1 VDSYKVLARKYRPKS
16 FEDLIGQDLLVKIL
30 KNAFEVDRIAHAF
43 ILTGIRGVGKTTTA
57 RIISSCLNCTGSD
70 GKGGATITPCGVC
83 DSCESISRGNHVD
96 VLEIDAASRTG
107 VGDIREIIDSVKYKP
122 ASARY
127 KVFIIDEVHMLSNSA
142 FNALLKTLEE
152 PPEHTKF
159 IFATTE
165 IQKIPITVI
174 SRCQRYD
181 LNRVSPDILI
191 KFLQSILEKENKSLE
206 QNALGLVVRAS
217 EGSVRDALS
226 ILDQIIL
233 QGDGAIK
240 LEEIQEILGLSDRSK
255 IIDLFEL
262 ILQGDIRKSLD
273 LLRLML
279 KNGGDPILI
288 LRELSEVTHWIT
300 SLKVAPDL
308 SKDPLF
314 TSFEKEKGSNIAK
327 NIPLNILTRIWQ
339 VLVRSLEENSMYTN
353 HFAHTEMAIIRL
365 TTISNLPTPIEVVR
379 DYKRLLNENSKEDP
393 KKKELSDNVS
403 VLQLDDKPQ
412 NETNAKDRGS
422 SEIENKNFTPT
433 NAILETTEKSEHIK
447 ESKPEHSERQIDNV
461 GENCSQSVLLKKN
474 LEEYEVLD
482 LLRNNKEIPLLVEVE
497 NFVRFQACALGDL
510 SIELKAGSSPNL
522 ISRFSKVLNE
532 ITGMS
537 WDINLVENS
546 GKKTAKEQKLETK
559 ELLEKKLMENDVV
572 QSVLE
577 TFPGS
582 TVFFDDK
589 EDNVL

>member
-30 KNAFEVDRIAHAF
+30 KNAFEVNRIAHAF

-70 GKGGATITPCGVC
+70 GKGGATIAPCGVC

-107 VGDIREIIDSVKYKP
+107 VGDIREIIDSIKYKP

-181 LNRVSPDILI
+181 LNRVSPDVLI

-206 QNALGLVVRAS
+206 QNALGLIVRAS
-217 EGSVRDALS
+217 EGSVRDSLS

-339 VLVRSLEENSMYTN
+339 VLVRSLDENSMYTN

-379 DYKRLLNENSKEDP
+379 DYKRLLKEDSKEDS
-393 KKKELSDNVS
+393 KKKELSHNVS

-412 NETNAKDRGS
+412 NDTNTKDRGS
-422 SEIENKNFTPT
+422 PEIENKNITPT
-433 NAILETTEKSEHIK
+433 NAILETTVKNEYIK
-447 ESKPEHSERQIDNV
+447 ESQPEHSERQIDN
-461 GENCSQSVLLKKN
+461 GRENCSPSVLLKKN

-482 LLRNNKEIPLLVEVE
+482 LLRKNKEIPLLVEVE
-497 NFVRFQACALGDL
+497 NFFRFEACALGDL

-522 ISRFSKVLNE
+522 ISRFSKVLND

-546 GKKTAKEQKLETK
+546 GKKTAKEHKLETK

>member
-1 VDSYKVLARKYRPKS
+1 MDSYKVLARKYRPKS

-30 KNAFEVDRIAHAF
+30 KNAFEVNRIAHAF

-70 GKGGATITPCGVC
+70 GKGGATIAPCGVC

-107 VGDIREIIDSVKYKP
+107 VGDIREIIDSIRYKP

-181 LNRVSPDILI
+181 LNRVSPDVLI

-206 QNALGLVVRAS
+206 QNALGLIVRAS
-217 EGSVRDALS
+217 EGSVRDSLS

-339 VLVRSLEENSMYTN
+339 VLVKSLDENSMYTN

-379 DYKRLLNENSKEDP
+379 DYKRLLNEDSKEDS
-393 KKKELSDNVS
+393 KKKELSHNVS

-412 NETNAKDRGS
+412 NDTNTKDRGS
-422 SEIENKNFTPT
+422 PEIENKNITPT
-433 NAILETTEKSEHIK
+433 NAILETTVKNEYIK
-447 ESKPEHSERQIDNV
+447 ESQPEHSERQIDN
-461 GENCSQSVLLKKN
+461 GRENCSPSVLLKKN

-482 LLRNNKEIPLLVEVE
+482 LL
-497 NFVRFQACALGDL
+497 
-510 SIELKAGSSPNL
+510 
-522 ISRFSKVLNE
+522 
-532 ITGMS
+532 
-537 WDINLVENS
+537 
-546 GKKTAKEQKLETK
+546 
-559 ELLEKKLMENDVV
+559 
-572 QSVLE
+572 
-577 TFPGS
+577 
-582 TVFFDDK
+582 
-589 EDNVL
+589 

>member
-1 VDSYKVLARKYRPKS
+1 MDSYKVLARKYRPKS

-30 KNAFEVDRIAHAF
+30 KNAFESDRIAHAF

-70 GKGGATITPCGVC
+70 GEGGPTITPCGVC

-191 KFLQSILEKENKSLE
+191 KFLQSILEKENKSLD

-240 LEEIQEILGLSDRSK
+240 LEAIQEILGLSDRSK

-262 ILQGDIRKSLD
+262 ILQGEIQKSLH
-273 LLRLML
+273 LLRLMV

-314 TSFEKEKGSNIAK
+314 TSFEKEKGSNLAK

-339 VLVRSLEENSMYTN
+339 VLVRSLDENSMYTN

-379 DYKRLLNENSKEDP
+379 DYKRLLNENSQEDS
-393 KKKELSDNVS
+393 KKKELSDDVS
-403 VLQLDDKPQ
+403 FLHLDDKPQ
-412 NETNAKDRGS
+412 NEKNVKDFGS
-422 SEIENKNFTPT
+422 SEFGHNSFTPV
-433 NAILETTEKSEHIK
+433 NDILETTRKNEHIK
-447 ESKPEHSERQIDNV
+447 KSQPEHSERQIDNV
-461 GENCSQSVLLKKN
+461 GEDCSQSVLLKKN
-474 LEEYEVLD
+474 FTEHEVLD
-482 LLRNNKEIPLLVEVE
+482 LLRKNKEIPLLVEVE
-497 NFVRFQACALGDL
+497 NFVRFEACAHGDL

-522 ISRFSKVLNE
+522 VSRFSKVLNE
-532 ITGMS
+532 ITGIS
-537 WDINLVENS
+537 WTVNLVQNS

-559 ELLEKKLMENDVV
+559 ELLEKKLMDNDVV

-589 EDNVL
+589 EDNIL

>member
-1 VDSYKVLARKYRPKS
+1 MDSYKVLARKYRPKS

-30 KNAFEVDRIAHAF
+30 KNAFESDRIAHAF

-70 GKGGATITPCGVC
+70 GEGGPTITPCGVC
-83 DSCESISRGNHVD
+83 DSCESISQGNHVD

-191 KFLQSILEKENKSLE
+191 KFLQSILEKENKSLD

-240 LEEIQEILGLSDRSK
+240 LEAIQEILGLSDRSK

-262 ILQGDIRKSLD
+262 ILQGEIQKSLH
-273 LLRLML
+273 LLRLMV

-314 TSFEKEKGSNIAK
+314 TSFEKEKGSNLAK

-339 VLVRSLEENSMYTN
+339 VLVRSLDENSMYTN

-379 DYKRLLNENSKEDP
+379 DYKRLLNENSQEDS
-393 KKKELSDNVS
+393 KKKELSDDVS
-403 VLQLDDKPQ
+403 FLHLDDKPQ
-412 NETNAKDRGS
+412 NEKNVKDFGS
-422 SEIENKNFTPT
+422 SEFGHNSFTPV
-433 NAILETTEKSEHIK
+433 NDILETTRKNEHIK
-447 ESKPEHSERQIDNV
+447 KSQPEHSERQIDNV
-461 GENCSQSVLLKKN
+461 GEDCSQSVLLKKN
-474 LEEYEVLD
+474 FTEHEVLD
-482 LLRNNKEIPLLVEVE
+482 LLRKNKEIPLLVEVE
-497 NFVRFQACALGDL
+497 NFVRFEACAHGDL

-522 ISRFSKVLNE
+522 VSRFSKVLNE
-532 ITGMS
+532 ITGIS
-537 WDINLVENS
+537 WTINLVQNS

-559 ELLEKKLMENDVV
+559 ELLEKKLMDNDVV

-589 EDNVL
+589 EDNIL

>member
-1 VDSYKVLARKYRPKS
+1 
-16 FEDLIGQDLLVKIL
+16 
-30 KNAFEVDRIAHAF
+30 
-43 ILTGIRGVGKTTTA
+43 
-57 RIISSCLNCTGSD
+57 
-70 GKGGATITPCGVC
+70 
-83 DSCESISRGNHVD
+83 
-96 VLEIDAASRTG
+96 
-107 VGDIREIIDSVKYKP
+107 
-122 ASARY
+122 
-127 KVFIIDEVHMLSNSA
+127 MLSNSA

-233 QGDGAIK
+233 QGDGVIK

-365 TTISNLPTPIEVVR
+365 TTISNLPTPIEVIR

-474 LEEYEVLD
+474 LEE
-482 LLRNNKEIPLLVEVE
+482 K
-497 NFVRFQACALGDL
+497 
-510 SIELKAGSSPNL
+510 
-522 ISRFSKVLNE
+522 
-532 ITGMS
+532 
-537 WDINLVENS
+537 
-546 GKKTAKEQKLETK
+546 
-559 ELLEKKLMENDVV
+559 
-572 QSVLE
+572 
-577 TFPGS
+577 
-582 TVFFDDK
+582 
-589 EDNVL
+589 

>member
-1 VDSYKVLARKYRPKS
+1 
-16 FEDLIGQDLLVKIL
+16 
-30 KNAFEVDRIAHAF
+30 
-43 ILTGIRGVGKTTTA
+43 
-57 RIISSCLNCTGSD
+57 
-70 GKGGATITPCGVC
+70 
-83 DSCESISRGNHVD
+83 
-96 VLEIDAASRTG
+96 
-107 VGDIREIIDSVKYKP
+107 
-122 ASARY
+122 
-127 KVFIIDEVHMLSNSA
+127 MLSNSA

-206 QNALGLVVRAS
+206 QNALGLIVRAS

-233 QGDGAIK
+233 QGDGVIK

-339 VLVRSLEENSMYTN
+339 VLVRSLDENSMYTN

-379 DYKRLLNENSKEDP
+379 DYKRLLNENSKEDS
-393 KKKELSDNVS
+393 KKKELSNNGS

-412 NETNAKDRGS
+412 NKTNAKDR
-422 SEIENKNFTPT
+422 
-433 NAILETTEKSEHIK
+433 
-447 ESKPEHSERQIDNV
+447 
-461 GENCSQSVLLKKN
+461 
-474 LEEYEVLD
+474 
-482 LLRNNKEIPLLVEVE
+482 
-497 NFVRFQACALGDL
+497 
-510 SIELKAGSSPNL
+510 
-522 ISRFSKVLNE
+522 
-532 ITGMS
+532 
-537 WDINLVENS
+537 
-546 GKKTAKEQKLETK
+546 
-559 ELLEKKLMENDVV
+559 
-572 QSVLE
+572 
-577 TFPGS
+577 
-582 TVFFDDK
+582 
-589 EDNVL
+589 